1 MPRKTMQR
9 KVLVLLCTGLIFTSC
24 ISVNGNKGVGNNF
37 PLSSSSHAGIEEA
50 QDGLMLLPA
59 GSYTSADGT
68 VKKVKSFYLSPY
80 EVTQEEW
87 KHLMRVNPS
96 AFNGSELMSTV
107 PSEDQNLRPVEMI
120 SWFDAVEFCNKK
132 SLDQD
137 LEPFYEISGSGKN
150 RIVTRNFLAN
160 GYRLPTST
168 EWEYAA
174 LSAGEK
180 NEKFAGT
187 NTDEGSLGLNAFAWY
202 RDNSDFCTH
211 QVGLKLSNKAFLF
224 DMSGNVYEWCDDEG
238 SLGPMTHIWKG
249 GSAQSES
256 DDCAINKSPAYWPD
270 TRNSFTG
277 MRLARNAK

>member
-1 MPRKTMQR
+1 MPRKTIQR
-9 KVLVLLCTGLIFTSC
+9 KAIVFLCTGLIFTSC
-24 ISVNGNKGVGNNF
+24 ISFFENGKAGRRGASSLSQGVVSEIKDDF
-37 PLSSSSHAGIEEA
+37 I
-50 QDGLMLLPA
+50 LLPS
-59 GSYTSADGT
+59 GSYTALGGT
-68 VKKVKSFYLSPY
+68 VKTVKAFYLSPY

-87 KHLMRVNPS
+87 KLVMRVNPS
-96 AFNGSELMSTV
+96 AFNGGELMS
-107 PSEDQNLRPVEMI
+107 PFSGENQSSRPVEMI

-132 SLDQD
+132 SLIQN

-150 RIVTRNFLAN
+150 RSVKRNFLAN
-160 GYRLPTST
+160 GYRLPTSK

-187 NTDEGSLGLNAFAWY
+187 NTDEGSLGLNAYAWY

-211 QVGLKLSNKAFLF
+211 EVGLKLSNEAFLH

-238 SLGPMTHIWKG
+238 ILGPGSRIWKG
-249 GSAQSES
+249 GSAQSEV
-256 DDCAINKSPAYWPD
+256 DDCAITTTSSYWPD

-277 MRLARNAK
+277 MRLARNAQ